1 MDKRDE
7 RPVELVGIQR
17 ETTFQIELSERAVR
31 ALAVIG
37 EFGEGALEKAVAAVL
52 SPGEAKRH
60 AYGFVDLLKIGGVS
74 REALR
79 RLDDAREVAAG
90 RKVAVDRPLK
100 SVA

>member
-7 RPVELVGIQR
+7 RPVEITGIQS
-17 ETTFQIELSERAVR
+17 ETTFSIELPERAVR

-37 EFGEGALEKAVAAVL
+37 KFGEGALQKAVETVL
-52 SPGEAKRH
+52 SPGEARRH
-60 AYGFVDLLKIGGVS
+60 AYGLQDLQKIGGVAYT
-74 REALR
+74 ALQ

-90 RKVAVDRPLK
+90 RKIAADRPLK